1 MDNEKVVDHFTS
13 PRNIGD
19 LPDAHG
25 VGTHGDAACGDY
37 LVIYIK
43 VTRDI
48 ISDIKF
54 KIYGCSTLIATT
66 SMLTE
71 MVKGKTSKEA
81 ALITGEDVVDA
92 LGGLPKDKTH
102 CANLSITALH
112 LTLQDYKKR
121 KKLGWARF

>member
-1 MDNEKVVDHFTS
+1 MENQLVVDHFTN

-25 VGTHGDAACGDY
+25 IGTYGAPDCGDY

-43 VTRDI
+43 VNREK
-48 ISDIKF
+48 ISDIKY

-66 SMLTE
+66 SMMTE
-71 MVKGKTSKEA
+71 MAKGKTIQEA
-81 ALITGEDVVDA
+81 RLITGEDVVKA
-92 LGGLPKDKTH
+92 LGGLPEDKTH

-112 LTLQDYKKR
+112 FTFQDFNKR
-121 KKLGWARF
+121 KSLGWTRY